1 MRLSTVS
8 RLASEVTGWDMS
20 PVGQLGRRIRFFLAF
35 DRRREAKILE
45 TRQRQMGF
53 HS

>member
-8 RLASEVTGWDMS
+8 RLASEVTSWDMS
-20 PVGQLGRRIRFFLAF
+20 PVGQFWFRIRFFLAF
-35 DRRREAKILE
+35 DRHREVKILDA
-45 TRQRQMGF
+45 RQRHMGF